1 MTLQIRWHCRQG
13 TRTAV
18 NRDHAGIGIRGDAVL
33 AIVLDGSTSGSA
45 SGDFAREIAR
55 RMVDW
60 FVTGTEEVTADAL
73 IAQLRMT
80 HAVLAMD
87 FRTDSASYVLVH
99 IEATRPALVLHAGD
113 CLVGRHEEDGRIA
126 WLLQPHTLANPL
138 LPVASESLAKD
149 SARHR
154 LTRSFRSKRFIAPDL
169 NSFELD
175 DRPLLVATDGF
186 WAELEAHQQVAFIE
200 GLGGAVDEERD
211 DCGAL
216 SILRGQSGP
225 GIELIDAE
233 AAPNLYHSGGAANRR
248 WRDRTGRQRHLRRV
262 DFLLQRTLACCHT
275 KLWGETRPK
284 QSPRHDKAPCPSPPA
299 D

>member
-1 MTLQIRWHCRQG
+1 MRTDMTLQIRWHCRNG
-13 TRTAV
+13 TRTAD

-60 FVTGTEEVTADAL
+60 FVTGAAEVTADTL

-80 HAVLAMD
+80 HAALATD
-87 FRTDSASYVLVH
+87 FRTDSASYSLLH
-99 IEATRPALVLHAGD
+99 LEATGPALVLHAGD

-126 WLLQPHTLANPL
+126 WLMQPHTLANPL
-138 LPVASESLAKD
+138 LPVAIESVAKD
-149 SARHR
+149 PARHR

-169 NSFELD
+169 NSIQLD

-186 WAELEAHQQVAFIE
+186 WADLEAHQQVAFIE
-200 GLGGAVDEERD
+200 GLAGAVEQDRD

-216 SILRGQSGP
+216 SILRAKSGSE
-225 GIELIDAE
+225 IELIDVGS
-233 AAPNLYHSGGAANRR
+233 APNFYVRAHKPNSRR
-248 WRDRTGRQRHLRRV
+248 
-262 DFLLQRTLACCHT
+262 
-275 KLWGETRPK
+275 
-284 QSPRHDKAPCPSPPA
+284 
-299 D
+299 

>member
-1 MTLQIRWHCRQG
+1 M
-13 TRTAV
+13 RTAD

-80 HAVLAMD
+80 HAALATD
-87 FRTDSASYVLVH
+87 FRTDSASYSLLH
-99 IEATRPALVLHAGD
+99 LEATGPALVLHAGD

-126 WLLQPHTLANPL
+126 WLMQPHTLANPL
-138 LPVASESLAKD
+138 LPVAIESVAKNP
-149 SARHR
+149 ARHR

-169 NSFELD
+169 NSIQLD

-186 WAELEAHQQVAFIE
+186 WAELDAYQQVDFIE
-200 GLGGAVDEERD
+200 RRVGMVEQERA

-216 SILRGQSGP
+216 SILRGKSGS
-225 GIELIDAE
+225 GIELVDAE
-233 AAPNLYHSGGAANRR
+233 ASPNLYARCLVPAFAGA
-248 WRDRTGRQRHLRRV
+248 D
-262 DFLLQRTLACCHT
+262 
-275 KLWGETRPK
+275 
-284 QSPRHDKAPCPSPPA
+284 
-299 D
+299 

>member
-1 MTLQIRWHCRQG
+1 MTLQIWWHCRQG
-13 TRTAV
+13 TRTAD

-45 SGDFAREIAR
+45 SGDFACEIAH

-80 HAVLAMD
+80 HAALAMD
-87 FRTDSASYVLVH
+87 FLTDSASYVLVYLD
-99 IEATRPALVLHAGD
+99 ATRPALVLHAGD
-113 CLVGRHEEDGRIA
+113 CLVGRREEDGRIA
-126 WLLQPHTLANPL
+126 WLMQPHTLANPL
-138 LPVASESLAKD
+138 LPVAIESLAKD
-149 SARHR
+149 PARHR

-186 WAELEAHQQVAFIE
+186 WADLEAHQQVAFIE
-200 GLGGAVDEERD
+200 GAAAAVDQERD
-211 DCGAL
+211 DCSVL
-216 SILRGQSGP
+216 SILSGKSGS

-233 AAPNLYHSGGAANRR
+233 AAPNLYCSEGAVARR
-248 WRDRTGRQRHLRRV
+248 
-262 DFLLQRTLACCHT
+262 
-275 KLWGETRPK
+275 
-284 QSPRHDKAPCPSPPA
+284 
-299 D
+299 